1 MLRFLSARLWNGLLV
16 MIGVSFIS
24 FLIFNYIGDPV
35 NNLLGET
42 ATGAQKEAMRAAL
55 GLDQPLVLRFFS
67 YMRLALS
74 GEFGISYR
82 NLEPVGQLL
91 LARVPAT
98 LELSLCAAVLALGVG
113 IPMGVY
119 AGIRRNSW
127 LAHTMQVVSLVGVS
141 IPSFLTGI
149 ILILI
154 FSVELNW
161 LPAYGRGDVVKL
173 GGWTTGLLTT
183 KGLLSLIMPSITLAL
198 FQLTLFMRLVRSEML
213 EVMRTEYIKFAR
225 ARGLTNRAINFG
237 HALKNTLVPVITVAG
252 LQLGSLIAFAV
263 VTETV
268 FAWPGVG
275 QLFIQSVQFSDI
287 PVMAAYLL
295 LIGLFFVLVNL
306 IVDLLYF
313 AVDPRLR
320 SQGGSARV
328 AGH

>member
-1 MLRFLSARLWNGLLV
+1 MLRFLSTRLWNGLLV
-16 MIGVSFIS
+16 MVGVSFIS
-24 FLIFNYIGDPV
+24 FLLFNYIGDPV

-42 ATGAQKEAMRAAL
+42 ATGAQKQAMRTAL

-67 YMRLALS
+67 YLGLAAR

-127 LAHTMQVVSLVGVS
+127 LAHTMQVVSLVGIS

-173 GGWTTGLLTT
+173 GSWTTGLLTT
-183 KGLLSLIMPSITLAL
+183 KGWKSLVMPSITLAL
-198 FQLTLFMRLVRSEML
+198 FQLTLLMRLVRSEMM
-213 EVMRTEYIKFAR
+213 EVLRTDYIKFAR
-225 ARGLTNRAINFG
+225 ARGIVDRSIHFH
-237 HALKNTLVPVITVAG
+237 HALKNTLIPVITVAG
-252 LQLGSLIAFAV
+252 LQLGSLIAFSII
-263 VTETV
+263 TETV
-268 FAWPGVG
+268 FQWPGLG
-275 QLFIQSVQFSDI
+275 LLIIQAITFGDI
-287 PVMAAYLL
+287 PVIAAYLMLIAL
-295 LIGLFFVLVNL
+295 LFVTINAV
-306 IVDLLYF
+306 VDLLYF
-313 AVDPRLR
+313 WVDPRVRL
-320 SQGGSARV
+320 A
-328 AGH
+328 

>member
-42 ATGAQKEAMRAAL
+42 ATGAQKEAMRTAL
-55 GLDQPLVLRFFS
+55 GLDQPLVLRFLS

-127 LAHTMQVVSLVGVS
+127 LAQTMQVVSLVGVS

-173 GGWTTGLLTT
+173 GSWSTGLLTT

-213 EVMRTEYIKFAR
+213 EVLRTDYIKFAR
-225 ARGLTNRAINFG
+225 ARGIADRAIHFH
-237 HALKNTLVPVITVAG
+237 HALKNTLIPVITIAG
-252 LQLGSLIAFAV
+252 LQLGSLIAFSII
-263 VTETV
+263 TETV
-268 FAWPGVG
+268 FQWPGLG
-275 QLFIQSVQFSDI
+275 LLIIQAITFGDI
-287 PVMAAYLL
+287 PVIAAYLMLIAL
-295 LIGLFFVLVNL
+295 LFVTINAV
-306 IVDLLYF
+306 VDVLYF
-313 AVDPRLR
+313 WVDPRVR
-320 SQGGSARV
+320 FA
-328 AGH
+328 

>member
-1 MLRFLSARLWNGLLV
+1 MLRFLSARLWNGWLV

-42 ATGAQKEAMRAAL
+42 ATGAQKEAMRTAL
-55 GLDQPLVLRFFS
+55 GLDQPLVLRFLS

-119 AGIRRNSW
+119 AGIRRDSW

-173 GGWTTGLLTT
+173 GSWSTGLLTT

-213 EVMRTEYIKFAR
+213 EVLRTDYIKFAR
-225 ARGLTNRAINFG
+225 ARGIADRAIHFH
-237 HALKNTLVPVITVAG
+237 HALKNTLIPVITIAG
-252 LQLGSLIAFAV
+252 LQLGSLIAFSII
-263 VTETV
+263 TETV
-268 FAWPGVG
+268 FQWPGLG
-275 QLFIQSVQFSDI
+275 LLIIQAITFGDI
-287 PVMAAYLL
+287 PVIAAYLMLIAL
-295 LIGLFFVLVNL
+295 LFVTINAV
-306 IVDLLYF
+306 VDVLYF
-313 AVDPRLR
+313 WVDPRVR
-320 SQGGSARV
+320 FA
-328 AGH
+328 

>member
-1 MLRFLSARLWNGLLV
+1 MLRFLSARLWNGFLV

-42 ATGAQKEAMRAAL
+42 ATGAQKEAMRTAL
-55 GLDQPLVLRFFS
+55 GLDQPLVLRFLS

-173 GGWTTGLLTT
+173 GSWSTGLLTT

-213 EVMRTEYIKFAR
+213 EVLRTDYIKFAR
-225 ARGLTNRAINFG
+225 ARGIADRAIHFH
-237 HALKNTLVPVITVAG
+237 HALKNTLIPVITIAG
-252 LQLGSLIAFAV
+252 LQLGSLIAFSII
-263 VTETV
+263 TETV
-268 FAWPGVG
+268 FQWPGLG
-275 QLFIQSVQFSDI
+275 LLIIQAITFGDI
-287 PVMAAYLL
+287 PVIAAYLMLIAL
-295 LIGLFFVLVNL
+295 LFVTINAV
-306 IVDLLYF
+306 VDVLYF
-313 AVDPRLR
+313 WVDPRVR
-320 SQGGSARV
+320 FA
-328 AGH
+328 

>member
-42 ATGAQKEAMRAAL
+42 ATGAQKEAMRTAL
-55 GLDQPLVLRFFS
+55 GLDQPLVLRFLS

-173 GGWTTGLLTT
+173 GSWSTGLLTT

-213 EVMRTEYIKFAR
+213 EVLRTDYIKFAR
-225 ARGLTNRAINFG
+225 ARGIADRAIHFH
-237 HALKNTLVPVITVAG
+237 HALKNTLIPVITIAG
-252 LQLGSLIAFAV
+252 LQLGSLIAFSII
-263 VTETV
+263 TETV
-268 FAWPGVG
+268 FQWPGLG
-275 QLFIQSVQFSDI
+275 LLIIQAITFGDI
-287 PVMAAYLL
+287 PVIAAYLMLIAL
-295 LIGLFFVLVNL
+295 LFVTINAV
-306 IVDLLYF
+306 VDVLYF
-313 AVDPRLR
+313 WVDPRVR
-320 SQGGSARV
+320 FA
-328 AGH
+328 

>member
-42 ATGAQKEAMRAAL
+42 ATGAQKEAMRIAL
-55 GLDQPLVLRFFS
+55 GLDQPLVLRFLS

-173 GGWTTGLLTT
+173 GSWSTGLLTT

-213 EVMRTEYIKFAR
+213 EVLRTDYIKFAR
-225 ARGLTNRAINFG
+225 ARGIVDRSIHFH
-237 HALKNTLVPVITVAG
+237 HALKNTLIPVITIAG
-252 LQLGSLIAFAV
+252 LQLGALIAFSII
-263 VTETV
+263 TETV
-268 FAWPGVG
+268 FQWPGLG
-275 QLFIQSVQFSDI
+275 LLIIQAITFGDI
-287 PVMAAYLL
+287 PVIAAYLMLIAL
-295 LIGLFFVLVNL
+295 LFVTINAV
-306 IVDLLYF
+306 VDVLYF
-313 AVDPRLR
+313 WVDPRVR
-320 SQGGSARV
+320 FA
-328 AGH
+328 